1 MAVVLKLLINFIQV
15 VPKCLNLVM
24 AYMNK
29 KKYANASWSAQYGL
43 EISFKVTQNSL
54 QQLYFDGS
62 L

>member
-1 MAVVLKLLINFIQV
+1 
-15 VPKCLNLVM
+15 M